1 VVGEDRSDELGESG
15 CFYPAIQKPNEI
27 VPHFVVSS
35 GELAPCDCGDSESDD
50 WEGEMANWDSK
61 RNGAGENEPLANPY
75 SCSTKNEK
83 NKKDSRDESDD
94 WIATAAEAL
103 KRQGHTL

>member
-1 VVGEDRSDELGESG
+1 MNQDETDLLDVSLQPSE
-15 CFYPAIQKPNEI
+15 KTNEI
-27 VPHFVVSS
+27 GECFGVSS
-35 GELAPCDCGDSESDD
+35 GELATCDRGGSESDD

-61 RNGAGENEPLANPY
+61 RNGAGKNEPLANPY

-83 NKKDSRDESDD
+83 NKKDCRDESDD
-94 WIATAAEAL
+94 WIAAAAEAL